1 MNNANKIQAEILLN
15 SLKGIEESIK
25 NINNL
30 HQELGEIN
38 DKINLE
44 ISSLEKQRS
53 KILEQINEFKL
64 NNGITEDS
72 QKLESVN
79 EKYDNNLNTQDEVK
93 QQITEL
99 EAKKEVLKTN
109 VFKNMIDKKIESKY
123 QKLEKLQQKEVK
135 LEQRQRVILMKK
147 QNTTNKRNEM
157 LSKRETAMEM
167 TEAKINDNNV
177 LKSDL
182 GDSVKDK
189 VVGKIYDIK
198 GKFYQKQYEYQANI
212 FNTMKEKNVDFKGA
226 NVMIVTKK
234 STNFMRNSMKKISII
249 KNNIKLA
256 YNNTKEELNQMLQDG
271 NSVNENINANSMSM

>member
-72 QKLESVN
+72 QKLGSVN
-79 EKYDNNLNTQDEVK
+79 EKYDNNLNAQDEVK
-93 QQITEL
+93 QQIAEL

-198 GKFYQKQYEYQANI
+198 GKFYQKQYEHQANI

-271 NSVNENINANSMSM
+271 NSVNENINANNMSM